1 MDSFFESAQSK
12 LSKSCYVSGF
22 IYLLI
27 EIIVSNEI
35 NKFNFNVWS
44 HCVSV
49 LEKVTRKYN
58 K

>member
-12 LSKSCYVSGF
+12 LSKSRYVSCF

-35 NKFNFNVWS
+35 NKFTFNFWS